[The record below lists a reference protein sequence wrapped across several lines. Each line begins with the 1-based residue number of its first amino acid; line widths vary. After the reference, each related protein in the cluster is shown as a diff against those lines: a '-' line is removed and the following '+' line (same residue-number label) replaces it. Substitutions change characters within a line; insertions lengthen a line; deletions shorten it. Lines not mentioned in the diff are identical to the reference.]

1 MKMTKAEVSQIVMMV
16 LNTNQNEVSPGDLS
30 RKIVDLGVDPKDA
43 PSILDAINTGFKAGT
58 LAVVT
63 GGMSAEGYAPGQ
75 NPFFDLAFR
84 KGKAAMRFTTPFW
97 VLMKFLAPFLIGAAV
112 VGAILWKVLR

>member
-1 MKMTKAEVSQIVMMV
+1 MTRTDVRQIVTMV
-16 LNTNQNEVSPGDLS
+16 LNTNQNDVSPGDLA
-30 RKIVDLGVDPKDA
+30 RKVVDLGADPKDA
-43 PSILDAINTGFKAGT
+43 PSILEAINTGFKAGT
-58 LAVVT
+58 VAVVT
-63 GGMSAEGYAPGQ
+63 GGLSAEGYAPGQ

-112 VGAILWKVLR
+112 VGAILWRMLR